1 MFRGCGDR
9 IIFLHRSDHLDPK
22 PRREIRIFTID
33 IFKASPALIARNV
46 ENRSVNISVA
56 ERSAF
61 CGGNASYLANQ
72 FFIPRAA
79 PTALRGKTCRGVSSE
94 ATNALVRGIH
104 GHSEQ
109 RV

>member
-22 PRREIRIFTID
+22 PRREIRIFTIH

-61 CGGNASYLANQ
+61 CGGKSSYLAYQ
-72 FFIPRAA
+72 FFIPGAA
-79 PTALRGKTCRGVSSE
+79 LSGLRRQACGWVTSVPP
-94 ATNALVRGIH
+94 NAFLMENIT
-104 GHSEQ
+104 
-109 RV
+109 